1 MAADAMFEDS
11 PVRAGETVL
20 LVLASAAR
28 DLRLH
33 DTHDAPDE
41 FRLTR
46 SKRTTL
52 PLGSGAHACPGG
64 PAALAVAA
72 CAWRHIAEQG
82 ASEGLE
88 ALARG
93 VTWRPSVNTRIP
105 TFALMRSRHD

>member
-1 MAADAMFEDS
+1 MLEDPIDPIAAVSHPD

-20 LVLASAAR
+20 LFLATAAR

-64 PAALAVAA
+64 PAALAVAE
-72 CAWRHIAEQG
+72 CVWRHIAEQA
-82 ASEGLE
+82 ASERLE

-93 VTWRPSVNTRIP
+93 VTWRASVNARIP
-105 TFALMRSRHD
+105 TFS